1 MPRLSGIN
9 IPENK
14 RIEISLTYIHGVGR
28 VLANKILSETKIDPN
43 IHAKDLSTAQ
53 IQSLTK
59 ALSEYPLEG
68 ELKKI
73 VRENIERLK
82 RMGSYRGLRH
92 IMKLP
97 SRGQRTKTN
106 ARSSKGRRKTVGS
119 MTKDARQ
126 KIEGNK

>member
-1 MPRLSGIN
+1 MPRLSGID

-28 VLANKILSETKIDPN
+28 VLANKILTQTKIDPN
-43 IHAKDLSTAQ
+43 IHAKNLSTDQ

>member
-1 MPRLSGIN
+1 MPRLSGID

-43 IHAKDLSTAQ
+43 IHAKDLNTNQ

-97 SRGQRTKTN
+97 SRGQRTRTN